1 MTDQTSETSVCVLT
15 ARGMAAI
22 ASVALAGEGAP
33 AILETI
39 FRTGKPEARSNSAGM
54 GDPAAA
60 DASRKVPQPVASAR
74 RFCEGTVLH
83 GSIVDGD
90 RVIDEVVVGC
100 EPEGMFVIHCHGNPL
115 LVEQL
120 VKLCQSHGAALIHA
134 EQFYANRLRAQSET
148 MIEAEAKLALQTCA
162 TVAGAKIIAAQLTDG
177 LLPAV
182 QGWLAGLDERQLPQ
196 LWAECHQVLRKTS
209 RARFLLNRCRIVLV
223 GPPNSGKS
231 TLLNQ
236 LAGKEEVIVSDM
248 AGTTRDWVKITCRIG
263 PLLADI
269 YDTAGLD
276 AELMQQDVDITA
288 QKLALDLVRSAD
300 MNIFVYDVTQEA
312 QAQSLIFLLGGF
324 KGIIA
329 ANKCDLLT
337 GRQRDGIYS
346 KYVRLSAVNGD
357 GIEQLTDRLL
367 AALKVADFNPRTPV
381 CFTDRQ
387 LHILRQLLHTKEKP
401 EARLHLEAL
410 LSGEKS
416 V

>member
-1 MTDQTSETSVCVLT
+1 MMHPSVCVLT

-22 ASVALAGEGAP
+22 ASVALAGEGAQ

-39 FRTGKPEARSNSAGM
+39 FRTGQPEARSGSAGM
-54 GDPAAA
+54 GDPVA
-60 DASRKVPQPVASAR
+60 DAAYGVPHRVASAP
-74 RFCEGTVLH
+74 RFCLGAVYH
-83 GSIVDGD
+83 GCIVDGD

-100 EPEGMFVIHCHGNPL
+100 EQDDWFVIHCHGNPL
-115 LVEQL
+115 LVEQI
-120 VKLCQSHGAALIHA
+120 VKLCQRCGAALVGI
-134 EQFYANRLRAQSET
+134 EPFMAQRHQAHSVT
-148 MIEAEAKLALQTCA
+148 AIEAEAKLALQTCA
-162 TVAGAKIIAAQLTDG
+162 TITGAKIIAAQLTDG
-177 LLPAV
+177 LLPAA
-182 QGWLAGLDERQLPQ
+182 QGWLEGLDERPLPQ

-231 TLLNQ
+231 TLLNR
-236 LAGKEEVIVSDM
+236 LAGKDEVIVSDT

-300 MNIFVYDVTQEA
+300 MNIFVYDVTHEA

-324 KGIIA
+324 KGVIV

-346 KYVRLSAVNGD
+346 KYVRLSAATGD
-357 GIEQLTDRLL
+357 GLEALTDRLL
-367 AALKVADFNPRTPV
+367 AALKVADFNPRTPI

-401 EARLHLEAL
+401 EAKTHLQSL
-410 LSGEKS
+410 IFGEKS

>member
-1 MTDQTSETSVCVLT
+1 MTDQITETSVCVLT

-22 ASVALAGEGAP
+22 ASVALAGAGAP

-39 FRTGKPEARSNSAGM
+39 FHTGKTAAPSGSAGTEA
-54 GDPAAA
+54 PVAN
-60 DASRKVPQPVASAR
+60 ASHKVPHRVVPAR
-74 RFCEGTVLH
+74 RFCSGAVLH
-83 GSIVDGD
+83 GCIVDGE
-90 RVIDEVVVGC
+90 RIVDEVVVGC
-100 EPEGMFVIHCHGNPL
+100 EADGVFVIHCHGNPL
-115 LVEQL
+115 LVEEI
-120 VKLCQSHGAALIHA
+120 VALCRRHGAEPVAVEAFMTRRHQA
-134 EQFYANRLRAQSET
+134 RSATA
-148 MIEAEAKLALQTCA
+148 IEAEARLALQTCA
-162 TVAGAKIIAAQLTDG
+162 TAAGAKVIAAQLTHG
-177 LLPAV
+177 LLPTV
-182 QGWLAGLDERQLPQ
+182 QGWLAGLEAMALPQ

-231 TLLNQ
+231 TLLNR

-276 AELMQQDVDITA
+276 ASLMQQEADMTA
-288 QKLALDLVRSAD
+288 QKLTIDLVRSAD

-324 KGIIA
+324 KGIIV
-329 ANKCDLLT
+329 ANKCDLLSA
-337 GRQRDGIYS
+337 RQRDGIYS

-357 GIEQLTDRLL
+357 GVEQLTDRLL
-367 AALKVADFNPRTPV
+367 AAMKVADFNPRTPV

-387 LHILRQLLHTKEKP
+387 LHTLRQLLHTKQKP
-401 EARLHLEAL
+401 QAKTHLETLIFGDDAL
-410 LSGEKS
+410 
-416 V
+416 